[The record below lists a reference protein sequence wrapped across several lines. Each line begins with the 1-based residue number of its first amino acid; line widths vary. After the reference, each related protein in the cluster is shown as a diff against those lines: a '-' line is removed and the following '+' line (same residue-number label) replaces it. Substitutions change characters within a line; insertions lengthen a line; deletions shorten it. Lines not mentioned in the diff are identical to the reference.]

1 MRSRTLCCCKL
12 VTVMIAV
19 EQTSFTAAHVSL
31 AVTDSLVNFL
41 IPTHTWPSTNTAVEY
56 LSNLCATEPHTPPKA
71 TDGASKNHGPCTG
84 SIIDFIPKLLLRTHY
99 ALHTNGWPFPERQAG
114 WSNYHQRLCL
124 WIGRLEARAGSYNK
138 WLVDDHICTQI
149 HTGMC
154 THNEF

>member
-12 VTVMIAV
+12 VIAV
-19 EQTSFTAAHVSL
+19 EQASFTAAHVSL
-31 AVTDSLVNFL
+31 AAVTDSLVNFL
-41 IPTHTWPSTNTAVEY
+41 IPTHTWPSTNTAVAY

-124 WIGRLEARAGSYNK
+124 WIGRLEAKAGSYSK
-138 WLVDDHICTQI
+138 WLVDDHICT
-149 HTGMC
+149 
-154 THNEF
+154 